1 MTKAE
6 THTVSDTALGGETPI
21 RFVFRGEIRE
31 LTSVDPTQT
40 VLRWLREDEFAMGT
54 KEGCAEGDCG
64 ACTVVLGELAGGAM
78 RYRAV
83 NACIQ
88 FLPTLH
94 GKQLITVE
102 DLKTKDGRLHPAQQA
117 LVDTSGSQ
125 CGFCTPGFVMSLYAM
140 YRSEGRPDLQRT
152 NDVLAGNLCRCT
164 GYGPIIDAASK
175 MYDLPKDDGFAAEEA
190 HTRALL
196 SSLQDDAT
204 VVTGIGDKRYYAP
217 ATVDALAEVLDS
229 NPDATI
235 VAGATD
241 VGLWVTKMHKELKP
255 VVYLGRVR
263 ALQEVRETDAGLEI
277 GAGVSYS
284 DAWKAIGA
292 LYPDFGELIRR
303 IGSTQVRNAGTIGG
317 NVANGS
323 PIGDSPPALIAAGAT
338 LVLRKG
344 SKRRELPLEDF
355 FIAYGKQDRQ
365 PGEFVEL
372 IRLPKP
378 KSGAKFR
385 SYKISKRFDQ
395 DITATLGVFNAVIKN
410 GVVADI
416 RICYGGMAG
425 TPARAKKTEDAL
437 IGQPWEEEVVR
448 AAMSAMDQ
456 DYAPMTDMR
465 ASSDYRRTVAK
476 NLLYKFYVETTDS
489 QAETRLV
496 GDRSLAHV

>member
-1 MTKAE
+1 MVQSP
-6 THTVSDTALGGETPI
+6 VSGTETPI
-21 RFVFRGEIRE
+21 RFVFRGDVRE
-31 LTSVDPTQT
+31 LNAVDPTQT
-40 VLRWLREDEFAMGT
+40 VLRWLREDELAMGT

-64 ACTVVLGELAGGAM
+64 ACTVVLGELVDGAM

-102 DLKTKDGRLHPAQQA
+102 DLKAEDGALHPAQQA

-140 YRSEGRPDLQRT
+140 YRSEDRPDLNRT

-175 MYDLPKDDGFAAEEA
+175 MYDLPKDEQFATEEA
-190 HTRALL
+190 RVKALL
-196 SSLQDDAT
+196 ESLQDDST

-217 ATVDALAEVLDS
+217 ATVDALAQVLEA

-255 VVYLGRVR
+255 VVYVGRVKE
-263 ALQEVRETDAGLEI
+263 LQQVRETDAGLEI
-277 GAGVSYS
+277 GAGVSYT
-284 DAWKAIGA
+284 DGCEAIA
-292 LYPDFGELIRR
+292 RLYPDFGELIRR

-344 SKRRELPLEDF
+344 SARREMPLEDF
-355 FIAYGKQDRQ
+355 FIDYGKQDRS
-365 PGEFVEL
+365 PGEFVEM

-378 KSGAKFR
+378 KPGSKFR

-395 DITATLGVFNAVIKN
+395 DITASLGVFNAVIKD
-410 GVVADI
+410 GVVEDI

-425 TPARAKKTEDAL
+425 TPARAKKAEAALVGKPWTEEA
-437 IGQPWEEEVVR
+437 VC
-448 AAMSAMDQ
+448 AAMAAMDE
-456 DYAPMTDMR
+456 DYTPMTDMR

-476 NLLYKFYVETTDS
+476 NLLYKFYVETTDT

>member
-6 THTVSDTALGGETPI
+6 THKVRTSALGDETPI
-21 RFVFRGEIRE
+21 RFVFRGQIRE

-40 VLRWLREDEFAMGT
+40 VLRWLREDELAMGT

-64 ACTVVLGELAGGAM
+64 ACTVVLGELVDGGM

-102 DLKTKDGRLHPAQQA
+102 DLKAHDGRLHPAQQA

-140 YRSEGRPDLQRT
+140 YRTEGKPDLQRT

-175 MYDLPKDDGFAAEEA
+175 MYDLPKDDHFAAEEA
-190 HTRALL
+190 KVKALL
-196 SSLQDDAT
+196 ESLQDDAT
-204 VVTGIGDKRYYAP
+204 VVTGLGDRTYYAP
-217 ATVDALAEVLDS
+217 ATVGALAEILEA
-229 NPDATI
+229 NPEATI

-263 ALQEVRETDAGLEI
+263 DLQQVRETDAGLEI
-277 GAGVSYS
+277 GAGVSYT
-284 DAWKAIGA
+284 DAWKEIAK

-344 SKRRELPLEDF
+344 MTQREMPLEDF
-355 FIAYGKQDRQ
+355 FIEYGKQDRA
-365 PGEFVEL
+365 PGEFVEM

-378 KSGAKFR
+378 QAGAKFR

-395 DITATLGVFNAVIKN
+395 DITASLGVFNAQIKD
-410 GVVADI
+410 GKVEDI

-425 TPARAKKTEDAL
+425 TPARAKHAEAALLGKAWTEENVRDAM
-437 IGQPWEEEVVR
+437 
-448 AAMSAMDQ
+448 AAMDR
-456 DYAPMTDMR
+456 DYSPMTDMR
-465 ASSDYRRTVAK
+465 ASASYRQTVAK
-476 NLLYKFYVETTDS
+476 NLLYKFFVETTDT